1 MKNICFVILI
11 VISFFFAISEVNAIE
26 AGSATNRTLVYK
38 INSIVIDEDYT
49 TLKGYAYIDKHNNH
63 HFSYMNDGEKGITL
77 MKIVAYNGA
86 TYINPTSLTF
96 YDGNVPGYT
105 YNPNGICWKAAC
117 TKNANGSWS
126 FTNPDQPYIEPN
138 SISDC
143 LNKHVFFEAKFKT
156 RNLRNE
162 KNIKFKIEISYD
174 LEHERR
180 PCSEHDNGQTTNGYI
195 SNNINNNVS
204 LASYWGGSATKD
216 AEIKSVSTCKVGSYN
231 CENNQ
236 GLNYGIVKT
245 KINVTNNGN
254 EFKLSFSTEGNISGS
269 IMNKNK
275 NVDLNLV
282 CENANFYS
290 GTLEKV
296 STTYEYTAGT
306 GRCEHTEYVTI
317 SADYVAIES
326 AVLKFDLDRGPIYAG
341 GAFGF
346 KVDYTNVAK
355 WYYVDNVPEC
365 PLITV
370 SGITPDSY
378 ESCHTNEDGSESCRT
393 VEICVDSES
402 GYDPRCNEPDE
413 SRLRFEEKIASE
425 RYTALNNGGSSS
437 PNVKLKMDNNNN
449 SNSVNNPNIVSD
461 IGEWV
466 CENDPSMDSRWE
478 PNTEWV
484 TKCTYRLK
492 ESKLNRMTADVKYT
506 NNACA
511 SSEICKSDIYYV
523 PLKWM
528 NDKFNVFIDF
538 GRVNTRSL
546 STING
551 INWHVDYTCDVDV
564 VQMLYNKNGKGYQF
578 FYRPID
584 LNNPF
589 PNRDPSTNW
598 ISWWND
604 NINKEQLALG
614 YNNKEYSVAL
624 TPEDMRRLKEYNEDK
639 VNNSGNNLGYLD
651 YSIRDNGK
659 SNFVDRYM
667 NRYTTDY
674 NKLGEV
680 R

>member
-1 MKNICFVILI
+1 MKHICFTILI
-11 VISFFFAISEVNAIE
+11 LISFFFAINEVAAIE
-26 AGSATNRTLVYK
+26 AGSQTDRTLVYK
-38 INSIVIDEDYT
+38 INSVVIDEDYT

-77 MKIVAYNGA
+77 MKIVAYSG
-86 TYINPTSLTF
+86 TTSINPTSLTF

-105 YNPNGICWKAAC
+105 YSPNSICWKAEC
-117 TKNANGSWS
+117 TKNDDGTWS
-126 FTNPDQPYIEPN
+126 FTNPDHPFIEPN

-195 SNNINNNVS
+195 NNNINNNVP
-204 LASYWGGSATKD
+204 LASYWGGSATRD
-216 AEIKSVSTCKVGSYN
+216 AEIQSVSSCKVGSYN

-254 EFKLSFSTEGNISGS
+254 EFKLSFSTEGNTSGS

-275 NVDLNLV
+275 NVDFNLA
-282 CENANFYS
+282 CENASFYS

-296 STTYEYTAGT
+296 STTYEYTAGS
-306 GRCEHTEYVTI
+306 GSCRHTEYETI

-326 AVLKFDLDRGPIYAG
+326 GVLKFDLDRGPIYAG

-346 KVDYTNVAK
+346 KVEYINTAK
-355 WYYVDNVPEC
+355 WYYVSTVPEC
-365 PLITV
+365 PIITV
-370 SGITPDSY
+370 YGTTPY
-378 ESCHTNEDGSESCRT
+378 RCC
-393 VEICVDSES
+393 DSEGKCSTCCKGSKS
-402 GYDPRCNEPDE
+402 GYDPNCNETGE
-413 SRLRFEEKIASE
+413 SRLNFEKKITNE
-425 RYTALNNGGSSS
+425 RYTALNNGESSS

-449 SNSVNNPNIVSD
+449 SNSVTSPGNTNND

-466 CENDPSMDSRWE
+466 CEKVDATSDIWK
-478 PNTEWV
+478 PNTEWT
-484 TKCTYRLK
+484 TKCTYKLK

-506 NNACA
+506 NNAC
-511 SSEICKSDIYYV
+511 SNSEICKSDVYYV

-551 INWHVDYTCDVDV
+551 INWHVDYTCDVDI

-589 PNRDPSTNW
+589 PNRDPSINW
-598 ISWWND
+598 ISWWNN
-604 NINKEQLALG
+604 NINKEKLALG

-639 VNNSGNNLGYLD
+639 ANNSGNNLGYLD